1 MSTAGRR
8 GARGGSGGEV
18 ETADEASLEPYGL
31 DASAS
36 RAPALLRYR
45 TELVRVRSG
54 TFTCFFVRTYVC
66 VYACV
71 YTILSAERAHGV
83 NTFYSDLA

>member
-1 MSTAGRR
+1 MSTAGNR
-8 GARGGSGGEV
+8 GARGGGGGEV

-45 TELVRVRSG
+45 TELIRVRSG
-54 TFTCFFVRTYVC
+54 TFTCSSFVRTYVC
-66 VYACV
+66 IYVCTRSCLPNAPTV
-71 YTILSAERAHGV
+71 
-83 NTFYSDLA
+83 

>member
-8 GARGGSGGEV
+8 GAKGDGGGEV

-66 VYACV
+66 MHVCMCV
-71 YTILSAERAHGV
+71 HDPVCRTRPRCKHFL
-83 NTFYSDLA
+83 L